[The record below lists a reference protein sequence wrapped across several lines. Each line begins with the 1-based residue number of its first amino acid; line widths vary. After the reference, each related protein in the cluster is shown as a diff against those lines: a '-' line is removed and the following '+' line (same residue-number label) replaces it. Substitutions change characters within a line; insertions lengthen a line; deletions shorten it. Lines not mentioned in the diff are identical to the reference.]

1 MAITWTPRPA
11 TLSRRALNR
20 AFLARQ
26 LLLERAPLPAH
37 AVIEHLT
44 GLQAQAPQ
52 APYVGLWTRIRD
64 FAPDDLSA
72 LLLDRS
78 AVRLVLMRSTVHLVT
93 ADDCRWL
100 RPTVQPSVD
109 RAVGPRGW
117 RKLEG
122 VEPAELAA
130 TGRAWLDEAPR
141 SAAELNELLGE
152 RWPGL
157 DRSLLGRAL
166 RAVVPMV
173 QIPPRGVWG
182 RSGQPVYATA
192 ETWLSGPPDPV
203 ADPELLVRRYLAAFG
218 PASVADLQLWSGL
231 TRLQQTVDVLR
242 RELLVLSDDAG
253 TELFDLPDAPRPEP
267 DTPAPVRFL
276 AEFDNAVLS
285 HADRSRIIAPQDQ
298 QRIMTKNALILGTVL
313 VDGFVRGSWRTE
325 KSGRTTRLVVT
336 PFAALSA
343 REREEVEREGAA
355 LLDFLP
361 PRAGDRDVVILPAAG
376 S

>member
-26 LLLERAPLPAH
+26 LLLERAPLQARS
-37 AVIEHLT
+37 VIEHLT

-52 APYVGLWTRIRD
+52 APYVGLWTRIRE
-64 FAPDDLSA
+64 FVPDDLSA

-78 AVRLVLMRSTVHLVT
+78 AVRLSLMRGTVHLVT

-100 RPTVQPSVD
+100 RPTVQPCLD
-109 RAVGPRGW
+109 RGVGPRGW
-117 RKLEG
+117 RRLEG

-130 TGRAWLDEAPR
+130 VGRAWLDEAPR
-141 SAAELNELLGE
+141 SAAELNQLLGE

-157 DRSLLGRAL
+157 DRSLMGQVL
-166 RAVVPMV
+166 RVVVPMV

-192 ETWLSGPPDPV
+192 ETWLSGSPSPV
-203 ADPELLVRRYLAAFG
+203 ADPGLLVRRYLAAFG
-218 PASVADLQLWSGL
+218 PASVADVQMWSGL
-231 TRLQQTVDVLR
+231 TRLQEVVDALRGELVVLA
-242 RELLVLSDDAG
+242 DDAG

-285 HADRSRIIAPQDQ
+285 HADRSRIITAEDHR
-298 QRIMTKNALILGTVL
+298 RIMTKNALIPGTVL
-313 VDGFVRGSWRTE
+313 VDGFVRGSWRAE
-325 KSGRTTRLVVT
+325 KTRRTARLIVT
-336 PFAALSA
+336 PFAALSP
-343 REREEVEREGAA
+343 RQRGEVEQEGAR
-355 LLDFLP
+355 LLRFLAV
-361 PRAGDRDVVILPAAG
+361 RADDRDVVVLSDG
-376 S
+376 

>member
-1 MAITWTPRPA
+1 MAITWNPRPA
-11 TLSRRALNR
+11 ILCRRALNR

-26 LLLERAPLPAH
+26 LLLERVPLPAYT
-37 AVIEHLT
+37 VIEHLS

-52 APYVGLWTRIRD
+52 APYVGLWSRIRD
-64 FAPDDLSA
+64 FDPDDLSA

-78 AVRLVLMRSTVHLVT
+78 VVRLILMRSTVHLVT

-117 RKLEG
+117 RKLDG

-130 TGRAWLDEAPR
+130 IGRGWLDEAPR
-141 SAAELNELLGE
+141 SAAELNELLGA

-157 DRSLLGRAL
+157 DRPLLGRAL

-182 RSGQPVYATA
+182 RSGKPVYVTA
-192 ETWLSGPPDPV
+192 ETWLSGPLEPA
-203 ADPELLVRRYLAAFG
+203 ADRALLVRRYLAAFG

-231 TRLQQTVDVLR
+231 TRLQQVVDALR
-242 RELLVLSDDAG
+242 GDLLVFSDELG
-253 TELFDLPDAPRPEP
+253 TELYDLPEAPRPEP
-267 DTPAPVRFL
+267 DIPAPVRFL

-285 HADRSRIIAPQDQ
+285 HTDRSRIIAPQDQ
-298 QRIMTKNALILGTVL
+298 RRIMTKNALILGTVL
-313 VDGFVRGSWRTE
+313 VDGFVRGTWRTVKE
-325 KSGRTTRLVVT
+325 GRTTCLRVA
-336 PFAALSA
+336 PFAALST
-343 REREEVEREGAA
+343 REREEVEQEGA
-355 LLDFLP
+355 LLLTFLAPDADDTDMTIQP
-361 PRAGDRDVVILPAAG
+361 PVT

>member
-1 MAITWTPRPA
+1 MATTWTPHPA
-11 TLSRRALNR
+11 MLSRRALNR

-64 FAPDDLSA
+64 FAPDDLSG

-100 RPTVQPSVD
+100 RPTVQPSID

-117 RKLEG
+117 RKLAG

-192 ETWLSGPPDPV
+192 ETWLPGLPDPV

-231 TRLQQTVDVLR
+231 TRLQQTVDALR
-242 RELLVLSDDAG
+242 RELLVFSDDAG

-276 AEFDNAVLS
+276 AEFDNAVLA
-285 HADRSRIIAPQDQ
+285 HADRSRIITPQDQ

-313 VDGFVRGSWRTE
+313 VDGFVRGSWRAE
-325 KSGRTTRLVVT
+325 KSGRTLCLVVT
-336 PFAALSA
+336 PFAALPS

-355 LLDFLP
+355 LLDFLL
-361 PRAGDRDVVILPAAG
+361 PRAEDRDVLILTADG